1 MLNNPIG
8 MKRDNS
14 QAKFTAISRQ
24 VSPVSQPEVSAGYC
38 KRALADESGMIRN
51 QTGTQQLIRNGRSL
65 WVALCDHPVTV
76 GLTITVQNSAS
87 GPHSERAEYS
97 QQSYNQF

>member
-1 MLNNPIG
+1 MLNNPTG

-38 KRALADESGMIRN
+38 QRALADESGKIRN
-51 QTGTQQLIRNGRSL
+51 QTGTQQ
-65 WVALCDHPVTV
+65 
-76 GLTITVQNSAS
+76 
-87 GPHSERAEYS
+87 
-97 QQSYNQF
+97 